1 METDQ
6 EQHEFKDQSKTK
18 IKKGRIPDK
27 KKTFLKNVGLL
38 LEGREEVLNAF
49 TNNK

>member
-1 METDQ
+1 MEADQ
-6 EQHEFKDQSKTK
+6 EQYEFKDQSKIK

-27 KKTFLKNVGLL
+27 KRTFLKNVVLL

-49 TNNK
+49 TSNK

>member
-1 METDQ
+1 MEADQ
-6 EQHEFKDQSKTK
+6 EQYEFKDQSKMK

-27 KKTFLKNVGLL
+27 KRKKNVVLL

-49 TNNK
+49 TSNK